1 MTRLTPTMAR
11 FLNPPARLGAWPQGL
26 FNDGRFERESARI
39 EERRAVAAVG
49 RIAVLVGKMTQRKRG
64 SVKSERKAA

>member
-1 MTRLTPTMAR
+1 MAFPITPTMAR
-11 FLNPPARLGAWPQGL
+11 FLNPPARLGAWPQDL

-49 RIAVLVGKMTQRKRG
+49 RIAVLVGKMAQREPG
-64 SVKSERKAA
+64 SVEMEKAA